1 MDAIW
6 LLTSGVVIHPAR
18 DDDDGNVVAAISQ
31 QIEQVLA
38 VGLAGHVQVEQ
49 DQINRLP
56 SRICS
61 ASVASDAGIGVKS
74 KRFKTSIMNW
84 RIVASSST
92 IRKRALVSV
101 VVVIGSPSWRRIRA
115 CTAES
120 KNGHPAIGLNAIA
133 N

>member
-1 MDAIW
+1 MVDSKVPTATVFFQDRMDAIW

-49 DQINRLP
+49 DQINRLL

-61 ASVASDAGIGVKS
+61 
-74 KRFKTSIMNW
+74 
-84 RIVASSST
+84 
-92 IRKRALVSV
+92 
-101 VVVIGSPSWRRIRA
+101 
-115 CTAES
+115 
-120 KNGHPAIGLNAIA
+120 
-133 N
+133 

>member
-61 ASVASDAGIGVKS
+61 ASAASDPGIGCS
-74 KRFKTSIMNW
+74 
-84 RIVASSST
+84 
-92 IRKRALVSV
+92 
-101 VVVIGSPSWRRIRA
+101 
-115 CTAES
+115 
-120 KNGHPAIGLNAIA
+120 
-133 N
+133 